1 MEGVCVFDLD
11 NTLGDFRSIDYFG
24 LLTDPTCLL
33 GFPETNISKKEI
45 ESYDIETKEQLR
57 ILRDTFEEAVEKKK
71 YNKHILRPKLKE
83 ILTPL
88 VKEYKKQNILGFII
102 YSNNGNIYSLEY
114 AGRLIQKIFHEP
126 NLFLHYLER
135 GNSRRDQYDK
145 LDRNGYPTK
154 TFNTIKKLV
163 PTVHKVLFMD
173 DIIHDDLMNES
184 SITYIHVNPYVYNFT
199 NDDLNNLWD
208 VFQTT
213 LENMENFKEKFMKLY
228 HVTNILHI
236 QSMEDMKD
244 KYIKYSN
251 SLDAYAPFSENITDI
266 KNKISHYLN
275 SLNISK
281 KKGGTRRYK
290 TSRKKAHK
298 KKYENTIE

>member
-1 MEGVCVFDLD
+1 M
-11 NTLGDFRSIDYFG
+11 
-24 LLTDPTCLL
+24 
-33 GFPETNISKKEI
+33 
-45 ESYDIETKEQLR
+45 
-57 ILRDTFEEAVEKKK
+57 
-71 YNKHILRPKLKE
+71 
-83 ILTPL
+83 

-199 NDDLNNLWD
+199 NDD
-208 VFQTT
+208 
-213 LENMENFKEKFMKLY
+213 
-228 HVTNILHI
+228 
-236 QSMEDMKD
+236 
-244 KYIKYSN
+244 
-251 SLDAYAPFSENITDI
+251 
-266 KNKISHYLN
+266 
-275 SLNISK
+275 
-281 KKGGTRRYK
+281 
-290 TSRKKAHK
+290 
-298 KKYENTIE
+298 